1 MACVAGHLGVSAL
14 EARHE
19 ACADV
24 TPSRH
29 FQATWLLAEGHSTGE
44 VAAPT
49 SLGRRW
55 AGRPPERH
63 DAVGP
68 SAPGDLR
75 RGNGTA
81 AAVLKPGLLE
91 RLRARVR
98 RPCAG
103 RDFPARLRRRVSD
116 GVSKPFLEALLEAL
130 LKALAEEAGAGRG
143 RRIAPTLDNAGWHGE
158 AGLEA
163 PEGIRL
169 VFQPPTPEVQPAETP
184 WAPSTNPSPT
194 GASRRSPSSTAS
206 SRQDARRSPTDAKRS
221 SAKPAFIG
229 GRKSPMRSD
238 RTETVSGV
246 SHPRGAV
253 HCSEASP
260 LNA

>member
-91 RLRARVR
+91 RLRARV
-98 RPCAG
+98 AG
-103 RDFPARLRRRVSD
+103 PAPGEIFRCVSD
-116 GVSKPFLEALLEAL
+116 GVSKPFFEAVL
-130 LKALAEEAGAGRG
+130 R
-143 RRIAPTLDNAGWHGE
+143 
-158 AGLEA
+158 
-163 PEGIRL
+163 
-169 VFQPPTPEVQPAETP
+169 
-184 WAPSTNPSPT
+184 
-194 GASRRSPSSTAS
+194 SRSWKRYW
-206 SRQDARRSPTDAKRS
+206 KRS
-221 SAKPAFIG
+221 
-229 GRKSPMRSD
+229 
-238 RTETVSGV
+238 
-246 SHPRGAV
+246 
-253 HCSEASP
+253 
-260 LNA
+260 